1 MYLLTFTR
9 IVSMT
14 SLILGLCLVAKAETS
29 SMEQRLRGQVE
40 LMTPPYLKI
49 HSFKPNLVGEPP
61 VKFRFDVEFRVAETL
76 YRLVTNRVEVN
87 TLVLPDQVLAHQPK
101 EWPLLKVVYAR
112 NAVVA
117 SMPLEVSVTST
128 TNGLVLGQLPANKL
142 GHLGQPLSDFDVNL
156 LTSDSREGVARQKN
170 WDRDV
175 ANFNKLKQQSQGSDG
190 AAGSNA
196 GQTVKD
202 IVIPLIPHVSGL
214 IDRWTK
220 PQKAE
225 RPAPSG
231 ETLVPP
237 TSNTVPVENRAGDT
251 KAASTNN
258 QSSMALVKS
267 MVSKSGR

>member
-1 MYLLTFTR
+1 
-9 IVSMT
+9 MT

-112 NAVVA
+112 GAVVA
-117 SMPLEVSVTST
+117 SMPLEVLVTST

-156 LTSDSREGVARQKN
+156 LTSDSREGIARQKN

-175 ANFNKLKQQSQGSDG
+175 ANFNKLKQQYQSSDAPVSPVQQVLTG
-190 AAGSNA
+190 ALI
-196 GQTVKD
+196 QF
-202 IVIPLIPHVSGL
+202 IPRGL
-214 IDRWTK
+214 DAIDRANR
-220 PQKAE
+220 QKVE
-225 RPAPSG
+225 RTAQSG

-237 TSNTVPVENRAGDT
+237 ASNTVPAENRSGDT
-251 KAASTNN
+251 KVVSTNN
-258 QSSMALVKS
+258 QSSIALVKS

>member
-1 MYLLTFTR
+1 
-9 IVSMT
+9 MT

-87 TLVLPDQVLAHQPK
+87 TLVLSDQVLAHQPK

-112 NAVVA
+112 GAVVA
-117 SMPLEVSVTST
+117 SMPLEVLVTST

-156 LTSDSREGVARQKN
+156 LTSDSREGIARQKN

-175 ANFNKLKQQSQGSDG
+175 ANFNKLKQQYQSSDAPVSPVQQVLTG
-190 AAGSNA
+190 ALI
-196 GQTVKD
+196 QF
-202 IVIPLIPHVSGL
+202 IPRGL
-214 IDRWTK
+214 DAIDRANR
-220 PQKAE
+220 QKVE
-225 RPAPSG
+225 RTAQSG

-237 TSNTVPVENRAGDT
+237 ASNTVPAENRSGDT
-251 KAASTNN
+251 KVASTNN
-258 QSSMALVKS
+258 QSSIALVKS

>member
-1 MYLLTFTR
+1 
-9 IVSMT
+9 
-14 SLILGLCLVAKAETS
+14 
-29 SMEQRLRGQVE
+29 MEQRLRGQVE

-112 NAVVA
+112 GAVVA
-117 SMPLEVSVTST
+117 SMPLEVLVTST

-156 LTSDSREGVARQKN
+156 LTSDSREGIARQKN

-175 ANFNKLKQQSQGSDG
+175 ANFNKLKQQYQSSDAPVSPVQQVLTG
-190 AAGSNA
+190 ALI
-196 GQTVKD
+196 QF
-202 IVIPLIPHVSGL
+202 IPRGL
-214 IDRWTK
+214 DAIDRANR
-220 PQKAE
+220 QKVE
-225 RPAPSG
+225 RTAQSG

-237 TSNTVPVENRAGDT
+237 ASNTVPAENRSGDT
-251 KAASTNN
+251 KVVSTNN
-258 QSSMALVKS
+258 QSSIALVKS

>member
-1 MYLLTFTR
+1 MYPLTFTR
-9 IVSMT
+9 IVSMI

-112 NAVVA
+112 GAVVA

-128 TNGLVLGQLPANKL
+128 TNGLVLGQLPAKKL
-142 GHLGQPLSDFDVNL
+142 GHLGQPLSDFDANI
-156 LTSDSREGVARQKN
+156 LTSDSREGIARQKN

-175 ANFNKLKQQSQGSDG
+175 ANFNKLKQQSQSIDAPASQVTRAITEAITG
-190 AAGSNA
+190 
-196 GQTVKD
+196 
-202 IVIPLIPHVSGL
+202 IIPHVPN
-214 IDRWTK
+214 IIERWDNRRKEERT
-220 PQKAE
+220 PQ
-225 RPAPSG
+225 SG

-237 TSNTVPVENRAGDT
+237 ASNTVPAENRSGDT
-251 KAASTNN
+251 KMASTNN
-258 QSSMALVKS
+258 QSSIALVKRG
-267 MVSKSGR
+267 VSKSGR

>member
-1 MYLLTFTR
+1 
-9 IVSMT
+9 MT

-29 SMEQRLRGQVE
+29 SMKQRLRGQVE

-112 NAVVA
+112 GAVVA
-117 SMPLEVSVTST
+117 SMPLEVLVTST

-156 LTSDSREGVARQKN
+156 LTSDSREGIARQKN

-175 ANFNKLKQQSQGSDG
+175 ANFNKLKQQYQSSDAPVSPVQQVLTG
-190 AAGSNA
+190 ALI
-196 GQTVKD
+196 QF
-202 IVIPLIPHVSGL
+202 IPRGL
-214 IDRWTK
+214 DAIDRANR
-220 PQKAE
+220 QKVE
-225 RPAPSG
+225 RTAQSG

-237 TSNTVPVENRAGDT
+237 ASNTVPAENRSGDT
-251 KAASTNN
+251 KVVSTNN
-258 QSSMALVKS
+258 QSSIALVKS

>member
-1 MYLLTFTR
+1 
-9 IVSMT
+9 
-14 SLILGLCLVAKAETS
+14 
-29 SMEQRLRGQVE
+29 MEQRLRGQVE

-112 NAVVA
+112 GAVVA

-142 GHLGQPLSDFDVNL
+142 GHLGQPLSEFDVNL
-156 LTSDSREGVARQKN
+156 LTSDSREGIARQKN

-175 ANFNKLKQQSQGSDG
+175 ANFNKLKQQSQSSDAPASPVRQG
-190 AAGSNA
+190 MTEAF
-196 GQTVKD
+196 TR
-202 IVIPLIPHVSGL
+202 IIPRIPDMIEQL
-214 IDRWTK
+214 ANR
-220 PQKAE
+220 QKVE
-225 RPAPSG
+225 RTAQSG

-237 TSNTVPVENRAGDT
+237 VSNTVSVENRSGDT
-251 KAASTNN
+251 KVASTNN
-258 QSSMALVKS
+258 QSSIALVKS